1 MLILGLSILTQ
12 YHVIV
17 LHFDSQEY
25 QILPEMKKEKK
36 CLPLSTILFGSKQRN
51 NFTEYN

>member
-12 YHVIV
+12 YQIRV
-17 LHFDSQEY
+17 LHFNSQEY

-36 CLPLSTILFGSKQRN
+36 MSIVVKNTIWF
-51 NFTEYN
+51 